1 MSISPW
7 YVGMTG
13 QSFTIYCRTSAN
25 DPLPQLAT
33 AAANDLTLLIKP
45 SIGSEFAGGGLFQ
58 IVNADQGIV
67 QYQPAN
73 SDVQNAGTFE
83 IAVKVQTANGPIYS
97 AQTQWVISSR

>member
-13 QSFTIYCRTSAN
+13 QSFTIYCRTTTG
-25 DPLPQLAT
+25 DPLPQLVTAT
-33 AAANDLTLLIKP
+33 ANALTLLIKP
-45 SIGSEFAGGGLFQ
+45 SVGSEFAGGGLFQ

-73 SDVQNAGTFE
+73 SDVNTAGTFE
-83 IAVKVQTANGPIYS
+83 IAVKVQTTNGPIYS
-97 AQTQWVISSR
+97 AQTQWIISTR